1 MLAES
6 DSWCNPPDGYGKD
19 MTLEQPTV
27 SYFRCDQKGGSAT
40 LLRYDVKDGTLTLF
54 ENGCKRT
61 DLLSEYRA
69 IVFSDPLLD
78 VDADIEQDAQCYE
91 FVFSDKEVF
100 VSRAV
105 AIVETPALLHVFRV
119 HDNNVYRVLIPRAH
133 LLQYHVKTSLKVE
146 SESKLQSVDLK
157 ITSRAQLGE
166 MLRTGLL
173 PTRKSILE
181 QLRFNDHLSEDEF
194 RSLTMELQDKKK
206 DSDVIQHLLATGIYR
221 EGDIQLA
228 RAQCLGLPY
237 VEVDMIEPDQKAIA
251 LFDEVTARNLN
262 IFPIMFHKDRVVVAM
277 TNPADYG
284 VMTQLR
290 FLVGKDIEPVVTNQR
305 ALRHA
310 IDNLYSPLSS
320 DEIFIQAEASSNNGD
335 EKLYDQAE
343 EVTSESDG
351 SDRPTVRLVANI
363 LSDAINK
370 KASDIHIR
378 PQEKHVDLIFRVNGS
393 LIPIKRFS
401 RSMLSSLVSRIKII
415 GRMNVAEHRLPQ
427 DGRTHLKHSGKAV
440 DLRIS
445 ILPSVYG
452 ESVVMRI
459 LDTSAGLKG
468 IDEIGFSETDREKF
482 THLINRSSGMIL
494 VTGPTG
500 SGKSTTLYAA
510 LNEIVKR
517 NVNVITVEDPVEYHM
532 PDVLQVQVK
541 SKIDMTFAR
550 VLRQMLRH
558 DPDVI
563 MVGEIRDKET
573 ATIASESALTGHVVL
588 STLHTNSA
596 SLSISRLLEMGIEP
610 YMINSSLIA
619 VIAQRLVRL
628 NCPHC
633 SHEYQPDAGMCE
645 LVGVSAD
652 EVFHKGEGCVDCM
665 QTGVMGRRAVYELLQ
680 VGPEMR
686 RLIVSNPNPV
696 QLEEL
701 ARKEGMTPLTECAL
715 KLAREGVISLDEAY
729 RVRLE

>member
-1 MLAES
+1 MLS
-6 DSWCNPPDGYGKD
+6 DLSSWCSPPDGCGKD
-19 MTLEQPTV
+19 MTLDQPPV
-27 SYFRCDQKGGSAT
+27 SYFRCDQKGGSAV
-40 LLRYDVKDGTLTLF
+40 LLTFDAQEGTVTLF
-54 ENGCKRT
+54 EGGKKRT
-61 DLLSEYRA
+61 DLLSDYRA

-78 VDADIEQDAQCYE
+78 VDSDVEQEARCYE

-100 VSRAV
+100 VSRAIAV
-105 AIVETPALLHVFRV
+105 MECEGVLHVFRV
-119 HDNNVYRVLIPRAH
+119 HDDNVYRVIIPRTH
-133 LLQYHVKTSLKVE
+133 LHQYHEKTSTSPVVGE
-146 SESKLQSVDLK
+146 KLQSISVP
-157 ITSRAQLGE
+157 ITSRSQLGE
-166 MLRTGLL
+166 MLRGGLL
-173 PTRKSILE
+173 PTRRNILDQMRHNE
-181 QLRFNDHLSEDEF
+181 
-194 RSLTMELQDKKK
+194 SLTEQEYSQLKIEFQGNHK
-206 DSDVIQHLLATGIYR
+206 DTDVIQYLLSSGVYA
-221 EGDIQLA
+221 EPAIQFA
-228 RAQCLGLPY
+228 RAQSIGLPY
-237 VEVDMIEPDQKAIA
+237 VEVDQLEPDKKAIA
-251 LFDEVTARNLN
+251 LFDETTARNLH

-277 TNPADYG
+277 INPADYG

-290 FLVGKDIEPVVTNQR
+290 FLVGKDIEPVVTNER

-320 DEIFIQAEASSNNGD
+320 DEIFIQAEASVEPDVVHDGGTPETDS
-335 EKLYDQAE
+335 DQ
-343 EVTSESDG
+343 G
-351 SDRPTVRLVANI
+351 SDKPTVRLVANI

-378 PQEKHVDLIFRVNGS
+378 PQEKHVDLIFRINGS
-393 LIPIKRFS
+393 LITIKRFS

-415 GRMNVAEHRLPQ
+415 GQMNVAEHRLPQ
-427 DGRTHLKHSGKAV
+427 DGRTHLKHSGKDV

-468 IDEIGFSETDREKF
+468 MDEIGFSESDQEKF
-482 THLINRSSGMIL
+482 AHLINRSSGMIL

-510 LNEIVKR
+510 LKEISKR

-532 PDVLQVQVK
+532 PDILQVQVK

-563 MVGEIRDKET
+563 MVGEIRDRET
-573 ATIASESALTGHVVL
+573 ALIASESALTGHIVL

-596 SLSISRLLEMGIEP
+596 SLTISRLLEMGIEP
-610 YMINSSLIA
+610 YMINSSLAA
-619 VIAQRLVRL
+619 VLAQRLVRT

-633 SHEYQPDAGMCE
+633 SEEYRPDPAMCD
-645 LVGVSAD
+645 LMNVSHD
-652 EVFHKGEGCVDCM
+652 DVFYKGKGCVDCM
-665 QTGVMGRRAVYELLQ
+665 QTGVLGRRAVYELLQ
-680 VGPEMR
+680 IGSEMR
-686 RLIVSNPNPV
+686 RLIVSDPNPV

-701 ARKEGMTPLTECAL
+701 ARKEGMKPLTECAVD
-715 KLAREGVISLDEAY
+715 LAKQGVISLDEAY

>member
-1 MLAES
+1 MYTDSA
-6 DSWCNPPDGYGKD
+6 SWCSPPDGCGKD
-19 MTLEQPTV
+19 MTTEQPTV
-27 SYFRCDQKGGSAT
+27 SYFRCDQKGGTAT
-40 LLRYDVKDGTLTLF
+40 LLRYDIKEGSVTFF
-54 ENGCKRT
+54 ESGKKRT

-69 IVFSDPLLD
+69 IVFSDPMLD
-78 VDADIEQDAQCYE
+78 VDCDVEQDAKCYE
-91 FVFSDKEVF
+91 FVFNDKEVF
-100 VSRAV
+100 VSRAIAV
-105 AIVETPALLHVFRV
+105 VECSGVLHVFRV
-119 HDNNVYRVLIPRAH
+119 HDGELYRVIIPRAH
-133 LLQYHVKTSLKVE
+133 LFQYHEKTSLRSV
-146 SESKLQSVDLK
+146 SEDRIQSPDSV
-157 ITSRAQLGE
+157 ISSRSELGE
-166 MLRTGLL
+166 MLATSLL
-173 PTRKSILE
+173 PTRRSILE
-181 QLRFNDHLSEDEF
+181 QLLHNARLSEDEYHKLVF
-194 RSLTMELQDKKK
+194 ELKDKRK
-206 DSDVIQHLLATGIYR
+206 DAEIIQHLMATGLYR
-221 EGDIQLA
+221 EADIQMA

-237 VEVDMIEPDQKAIA
+237 VEVDQIEPDKKAIA

-290 FLVGKDIEPVVTNQR
+290 FLVGKDIEPVVTNQK

-310 IDNLYSPLSS
+310 IDHLYSPLTS
-320 DEIFIQAEASSNNGD
+320 DEIFIQAEASSGGEAMDGEAD
-335 EKLYDQAE
+335 EVGH
-343 EVTSESDG
+343 EVDG
-351 SDRPTVRLVANI
+351 LDRPTVKLVANI

-378 PQEKHVDLIFRVNGS
+378 PQERHVDLIFRINGA
-393 LIPIKRFS
+393 LIPIKKFS
-401 RSMLSSLVSRIKII
+401 KSMLSSLVSRIKII

-427 DGRTHLKHSGKAV
+427 DGRTHLKHSGKPV

-452 ESVVMRI
+452 ESVVIRV
-459 LDTSAGLKG
+459 LDASAGFKG
-468 IDEIGFSETDREKF
+468 VDEIGFSEQDRTKF
-482 THLINRSSGMIL
+482 EHLINRSSGMIL

-510 LNEIVKR
+510 LHEIVKR

-532 PDVLQVQVK
+532 PDALQVQVK
-541 SKIDMTFAR
+541 SKIDMSFAR

-573 ATIASESALTGHVVL
+573 ALIASESALTGHVVL

-596 SLSISRLLEMGIEP
+596 SLTISRLLEMGIEP
-610 YMINSSLIA
+610 YMINSSLAA
-619 VIAQRLVRL
+619 VLAQRLVRT

-633 SHEYQPDAGMCE
+633 SEVYQPEAAMCE
-645 LVGVSAD
+645 LMSVSP
-652 EVFHKGEGCVDCM
+652 EETFYKGKGCVDCM
-665 QTGVMGRRAVYELLQ
+665 QTGVSGRRAVYELLQ
-680 VGPEMR
+680 IGPEMR

-701 ARKEGMTPLTECAL
+701 ARKEGMKPLTDCAVE
-715 KLAREGVISLDEAY
+715 LARDGLISLDEAY